1 MVLFLKVNIMVIFMN
16 ERNLKECCQ
25 TKLSWESLNGCIAH
39 KIEEAECSV
48 CDTTYRRRNT
58 GAVLYVKEQND
69 EDFFCGTCGSEIKP
83 IKVVHPVH
91 RPSHRSDSGRGR
103 CKYEEVQYCPHC
115 EVEPRSIGR
124 SYIIS

>member
-1 MVLFLKVNIMVIFMN
+1 MVIFMN

-58 GAVLYVKEQND
+58 GTMLYVKEQND
-69 EDFFCGTCGSEIKP
+69 EDFFVEHVAQKLSQLRLFILCIGLLIGMVQAEADVSMKRYNIAHIVKLNQ
-83 IKVVHPVH
+83 IL
-91 RPSHRSDSGRGR
+91 
-103 CKYEEVQYCPHC
+103 EEVH
-115 EVEPRSIGR
+115 SKNKK
-124 SYIIS
+124 